1 MSAIGQSWNKLLELG
16 SLWAVGLL
24 PHFFTHYVKF
34 GFISRVPASR
44 IPFRCIDEGSLLWVF
59 FVRNNLSGRRH
70 VHFCVETW
78 AMTSCT
84 MSVLLK
90 MLFELMLS
98 LLSFGGFIWYCAS
111 TRRAH
116 QKQHCQSVLS
126 DYFHLVHSLHRFL
139 C

>member
-1 MSAIGQSWNKLLELG
+1 M
-16 SLWAVGLL
+16 GLL
-24 PHFFTHYVKF
+24 PHFFIHYVEF

-78 AMTSCT
+78 AMMSLCT

-90 MLFELMLS
+90 MLFELILS
-98 LLSFGGFIWYCAS
+98 LLLLLAVLLCLFSYDNNNCLIVIKNALALSFVVNIGKTRYFLRS
-111 TRRAH
+111 TR
-116 QKQHCQSVLS
+116 KI
-126 DYFHLVHSLHRFL
+126 SLPPSA
-139 C
+139 

>member
-1 MSAIGQSWNKLLELG
+1 M
-16 SLWAVGLL
+16 GLL
-24 PHFFTHYVKF
+24 PHFFTHYVEF

-78 AMTSCT
+78 AMMSLCT

-98 LLSFGGFIWYCAS
+98 LLSLAVLLCLSSYDNNCLIIIKKALALSLWLILAKQGCTSFALSGKFPCPHQH
-111 TRRAH
+111 RNRA
-116 QKQHCQSVLS
+116 
-126 DYFHLVHSLHRFL
+126 
-139 C
+139 